1 MEKKPILFE
10 SVCIFS
16 IIGSSAGFIT
26 MFISTLFFRIVTEK
40 IISIT
45 NLTSTENLSP
55 LYFAMLMAAF
65 SISLVGAIKL
75 YRLQRVGLFFY
86 LTAQAM
92 ILFLP
97 VIWLGTNAFSTT
109 NAIFT
114 LIFSGVYLA
123 YYKSLKDW
131 GFMLY
136 FKHFCIMSTTSCC
149 NVMPNVRL
157 SSRRRLVSASLRWW
171 DPETSSG
178 WRSFHNMTPAHFR
191 PSALFIRM
199 INQPLYRGKRRIPLP
214 WK

>member
-16 IIGSSAGFIT
+16 IIGSSAGFIF

-136 FKHFCIMSTTSCC
+136 FKHFSIMSTTLVAMSCRTSC
-149 NVMPNVRL
+149 QPAGWI
-157 SSRRRLVSASLRWW
+157 SASLHWW

-191 PSALFIRM
+191 NSALFIRM